1 MSDMF
6 LHFVLNRF
14 SRPNHVYVPNP
25 VNPAGPISQQCNNS
39 ASISSHQQNAHPYPS
54 PVAHLPIPL
63 ASLVRAGVPVTHLGQ
78 TLPSALLN
86 TLSTSANT
94 TPTTSTSASKDDVVM
109 IDLDELPSPTKP
121 LQEPILTQGTQ
132 PNSDLMRLARNAF
145 PNVSPSF
152 IGLLLNQGNARGN
165 SQENARA
172 NAEGTSSKDENKTA
186 EATDATVASGNKTS
200 ETGNT
205 ADNVQTLRGLLSPDP
220 AGKLVTDESPSP
232 TSPTGQAGEVV
243 SPATVQDGS
252 IVSSPKVEGEAS
264 LRRPV
269 TVEKPSPTPPVA
281 NDETDDLASQEGVN
295 TDIERP
301 EARNTLLSQG
311 GHSGEPEMPK
321 SSSPTPPVEK

>member
-1 MSDMF
+1 M
-6 LHFVLNRF
+6 
-14 SRPNHVYVPNP
+14 
-25 VNPAGPISQQCNNS
+25 
-39 ASISSHQQNAHPYPS
+39 
-54 PVAHLPIPL
+54 AHLPIPL
-63 ASLVRAGVPVTHLGQ
+63 ASLVRAGVPVTQLGQ
-78 TLPSALLN
+78 SLPSTLLN

-94 TPTTSTSASKDDVVM
+94 TPTTSTCASKDDVVM

-152 IGLLLNQGNARGN
+152 IGLLLNQGNAR
-165 SQENARA
+165 A

-186 EATDATVASGNKTS
+186 DTTDATVASGNKTS

-205 ADNVQTLRGLLSPDP
+205 VDDVQTLRGLLAPDP
-220 AGKLVTDESPSP
+220 AGKPLNDESPSP
-232 TSPTGQAGEVV
+232 TSPTGQDEEVV

-264 LRRPV
+264 PQRPV
-269 TVEKPSPTPPVA
+269 TVKKPSPTPPVV
-281 NDETDDLASQEGVN
+281 NDGTDDLASPEGVS
-295 TDIERP
+295 TDIERL
-301 EARNTLLSQG
+301 EARNTLLSEG

-321 SSSPTPPVEK
+321 SSSPTPPVEKKEDAI

>member
-1 MSDMF
+1 MIDMF

-63 ASLVRAGVPVTHLGQ
+63 ASLVRAGVPVTQLGQ

-205 ADNVQTLRGLLSPDP
+205 ADNVQTLRGLLAPDP
-220 AGKLVTDESPSP
+220 AGKQVNDESASP
-232 TSPTGQAGEVV
+232 TSPT
-243 SPATVQDGS
+243 VQGGS
-252 IVSSPKVEGEAS
+252 IVSSPKVEAS
-264 LRRPV
+264 LQRPV
-269 TVEKPSPTPPVA
+269 TDEKPSPTPPVI
-281 NDETDDLASQEGVN
+281 NDGTDDLASPEGVS
-295 TDIERP
+295 TYIERP
-301 EARNTLLSQG
+301 EARNTLLSER

-321 SSSPTPPVEK
+321 SSSPTPPVEKKEDTL

>member
-1 MSDMF
+1 MIDMF

-14 SRPNHVYVPNP
+14 SRANHVYVPNP

-63 ASLVRAGVPVTHLGQ
+63 ASLVRAGVPVTQLGQ
-78 TLPSALLN
+78 SLPSTLLN

-94 TPTTSTSASKDDVVM
+94 TPATSTSASKDDVVM

-165 SQENARA
+165 SQENARENARA

-186 EATDATVASGNKTS
+186 EATDATVPSGNKTS

-205 ADNVQTLRGLLSPDP
+205 ADNVQTLRGLLAPDP
-220 AGKLVTDESPSP
+220 AGKRVNDESASP
-232 TSPTGQAGEVV
+232 TSP
-243 SPATVQDGS
+243 TVQDGS

-264 LRRPV
+264 PQRPV
-269 TVEKPSPTPPVA
+269 TDEKPSPTPPVV
-281 NDETDDLASQEGVN
+281 NDGTDDLASQEGVS

-321 SSSPTPPVEK
+321 SSIPTPLVEK

>member
-1 MSDMF
+1 MIDMF

-63 ASLVRAGVPVTHLGQ
+63 ASLVRAGVPVTQLGQ

-121 LQEPILTQGTQ
+121 LQEPTLTQGTQ

-172 NAEGTSSKDENKTA
+172 NEEGTNSKDENKAA

-205 ADNVQTLRGLLSPDP
+205 ADNVQTLRGLLAPDP
-220 AGKLVTDESPSP
+220 A
-232 TSPTGQAGEVV
+232 
-243 SPATVQDGS
+243 VQDGS
-252 IVSSPKVEGEAS
+252 LVSSPKVEGEAS
-264 LRRPV
+264 PQRPV
-269 TVEKPSPTPPVA
+269 ADQKPSPTPPVV
-281 NDETDDLASQEGVN
+281 NDGTDDLASQEGVS

-301 EARNTLLSQG
+301 EARNTLLSEG

-321 SSSPTPPVEK
+321 SSSPTTSVEKKENTI

>member
-1 MSDMF
+1 MIDMF

-63 ASLVRAGVPVTHLGQ
+63 ASLVRAGVPVTQLGQ
-78 TLPSALLN
+78 SLPSALLN

-172 NAEGTSSKDENKTA
+172 NEEGTSSKDENKTA
-186 EATDATVASGNKTS
+186 EATDSTVASGNKTS

-205 ADNVQTLRGLLSPDP
+205 ADNVQTLRGLLAPDP
-220 AGKLVTDESPSP
+220 AGKRVNDESASP
-232 TSPTGQAGEVV
+232 TSPT
-243 SPATVQDGS
+243 VQDES
-252 IVSSPKVEGEAS
+252 IVSSPKGEGDAS
-264 LRRPV
+264 PQRQV
-269 TVEKPSPTPPVA
+269 TDEKPSPTPPVV
-281 NDETDDLASQEGVN
+281 NDGTDDLASPEGVS

-301 EARNTLLSQG
+301 EARNTLLSEG
-311 GHSGEPEMPK
+311 DHSGEPEMPK
-321 SSSPTPPVEK
+321 SSSPTTSVEKKENTI